1 MTAEIASKGCNGCGL
16 CTDLCPTVFGM
27 NKMFYAEVLTSDVP
41 LSKEKQA
48 KEAKKNCPV
57 SVITLA

>member
-1 MTAEIASKGCNGCGL
+1 MSK
-16 CTDLCPTVFGM
+16 
-27 NKMFYAEVLTSDVP
+27 KFYAEVLTREVP

-57 SVITLA
+57 SVITLV